1 MGINRQRRKIMS
13 IIEMTRRL
21 GVDLDALEQP
31 NRQPEIVRVKALVCF
46 HLWKR
51 GIKQQNI
58 ANVLNITQQNV
69 SHHIGQHI
77 VRLNDFDYRNLN
89 NRLND

>member
-1 MGINRQRRKIMS
+1 MS

-31 NRQPEIVRVKALVCF
+31 NRHPEIVRVKALVCF

-69 SHHIGQHI
+69 SHHISQHI
-77 VRLNDFDYRNLN
+77 LRLNEFDYRNLN